1 MSTLGNQMIWIH
13 IACVLCTLLLI
24 LGANFISGGMSSN
37 ASEIPGSGQIV
48 IDSIRI
54 HCGEGTATVDVVY
67 TLTEISRFLLLVFG
81 SSSLERNIVDILG
94 FTNVHIE
101 SVGYDKAE
109 LILSNVA
116 TVYGDGTYWLPAH
129 TFHTMIPIVEIITP
143 QEVHIYKNVTE
154 FSGIA
159 YYAKTDQS

>member
-1 MSTLGNQMIWIH
+1 MSGNATE
-13 IACVLCTLLLI
+13 IA
-24 LGANFISGGMSSN
+24 GF
-37 ASEIPGSGQIV
+37 GQIA
-48 IDSIRI
+48 IDSVSI

-67 TLTEISRFLLLVFG
+67 TLTEISRFLFLVFG
-81 SSSLERNIVDILG
+81 SSSLERNILDILG
-94 FTNVHIE
+94 FTNAQIE

-109 LILSNVA
+109 LILNDVA

-143 QEVHIYKNVTE
+143 QEVHIYKNITE

-159 YYAKTDQS
+159 YYAKRDQS